1 MFAQKKNKLEITAL
15 HLTVGP
21 DVNPLHTEN
30 FEEVSFGP
38 ILYGAQKLNIPIET
52 RYEISTNAGQDICD
66 IVNKEGFD
74 FLLVGAGIS
83 MSDIPTDMDAN
94 RLKNSI
100 YNRFIKHLKAPE
112 SWFLP
117 GELLKDKTKMFIQQ
131 AKCAVGV
138 FINRQFVKATDTII
152 IINSEKD
159 LFLLNYANT
168 LQRATNTNV
177 TVLNRVEANHPEYQN
192 IVKELYAYS
201 ELQQHGVISD
211 EKDLTQALLR
221 EFNFMLISYE
231 TWNIVSEDS
240 KKALQKMPSTLILSK

>member
-1 MFAQKKNKLEITAL
+1 
-15 HLTVGP
+15 
-21 DVNPLHTEN
+21 
-30 FEEVSFGP
+30 
-38 ILYGAQKLNIPIET
+38 
-52 RYEISTNAGQDICD
+52 
-66 IVNKEGFD
+66 
-74 FLLVGAGIS
+74 
-83 MSDIPTDMDAN
+83 
-94 RLKNSI
+94 
-100 YNRFIKHLKAPE
+100 
-112 SWFLP
+112 
-117 GELLKDKTKMFIQQ
+117 MFIQQ